1 MIIVREKIPG
11 GYRLIRQQPRD
22 TIANMGRIE
31 RELEK
36 IQRVKDDE
44 ANKRLNLALR
54 GREKAYGATEAEQ
67 IPNST
72 IAGREA
78 RTSSMNAG
86 NPCGPGYEWIDAPQ
100 SPNKTKH
107 RATKCCYSLDKQM
120 EVMVIIMRDTSM
132 IQYDGVDAVLWDI
145 LKNSDST
152 HDFIEDY
159 LDGVPWSKVTYS
171 QLPRKRPEEFQ
182 LGIERQCAS
191 IAVSTERAP

>member
-1 MIIVREKIPG
+1 
-11 GYRLIRQQPRD
+11 
-22 TIANMGRIE
+22 MGRIE

-36 IQRVKDDE
+36 LQRVKDDE

-54 GREKAYGATEAEQ
+54 SREKAFGEEQ
-67 IPNST
+67 TPNST

-78 RTSSMNAG
+78 RISSMDSG

-100 SPNKTKH
+100 NPNKTRH
-107 RATKCCYSLDKQM
+107 RAQKACYSIDKQM
-120 EVMVIIMRDTSM
+120 EVMVILMRDDSM
-132 IQYDGVDAVLWDI
+132 IMYDGVDAVLWDI

-159 LDGVPWSKVTYS
+159 LDGVPWTKVTYS

-182 LGIERQCAS
+182 LGIER
-191 IAVSTERAP
+191 

>member
-1 MIIVREKIPG
+1 
-11 GYRLIRQQPRD
+11 
-22 TIANMGRIE
+22 MGRIE

-36 IQRVKDDE
+36 LQRVKDDE

-54 GREKAYGATEAEQ
+54 GREKTYEGVKPPYELDEAER

-107 RATKCCYSLDKQM
+107 RATKCCYTLDKQM

-152 HDFIEDY
+152 HDFVEDY

-182 LGIERQCAS
+182 LGIER
-191 IAVSTERAP
+191 